1 MKKINIGFNILFIIF
16 ILIIVFW
23 VTQINF
29 DNLSFK
35 ENSSPYFGISSLL
48 LMSFALKM
56 IKRGIKKK

>member
-1 MKKINIGFNILFIIF
+1 MKKINIGFIILFIFVIVS
-16 ILIIVFW
+16 IVFW